1 MNPISRA
8 SEAFYSF
15 FSLQTS
21 HHQRILR
28 AALGVGTAVSIL
40 SMADYLPPAAGYV
53 SAPGSLL
60 ILIDLILCS
69 YADNKSKS
77 LSTNPLDKK
86 PNTLQ
91 ALSLEKDVSQSHE
104 TDRKKA
110 YQQANE
116 KNDIDLVRS
125 LNMLGLQSRVP
136 IFSTLTIVSNYMD
149 IATKYNVIFK
159 YLKELSNS
167 NKLISEQQF
176 RSLPEE
182 EWINKRGNFS
192 RILGCDH
199 LQKIIHE
206 NRLEYIKVPEKIVV
220 IKKEDPYLTIHGFDY
235 GEENLYSITCEQI
248 EIYAKKIKPVDRKVS
263 RREIDE
269 VFKIIK
275 IANFTDFETNFII
288 AQDGIYFI
296 DTEFKS
302 FCGHVNWK
310 HPFLFRIFRYYIS
323 EQDMEYFEAQIEEYS
338 KSMRPKKDYSYFQ
351 IAYGHRG
358 LQEDEIKDRVAQF
371 EYVGLAKIGHSRD
384 KPNIFSFN
392 LRDIMQTS
400 S

>member
-1 MNPISRA
+1 MNPASRA
-8 SEAFYSF
+8 SEAFYLF
-15 FSLQTS
+15 FSLQTN

-86 PNTLQ
+86 PTTLQ
-91 ALSLEKDVSQSHE
+91 TLSLEKDVSQSHE

-125 LNMLGLQSRVP
+125 LNMLGLQPPVP

-167 NKLISEQQF
+167 NRLISEQQF

-182 EWINKRGNFS
+182 EWINKKSDFS

-206 NRLEYIKVPEKIVV
+206 NRLEYIKVPKKIVV
-220 IKKEDPYLTIHGFDY
+220 IKEPHLTIRGFDY

-248 EIYAKKIKPVDRKVS
+248 EIYAEKIRPAERKVS
-263 RREIDE
+263 RKEIDE

-275 IANFTDFETNFII
+275 AANFVDFETNFII
-288 AQDGIYFI
+288 AQDGIYLI

-302 FCGHVNWK
+302 FCGHIAWK
-310 HPFLFRIFRYYIS
+310 HPFFFRIFRRYIS

-338 KSMRPKKDYSYFQ
+338 KSTRPKKDYSYSQ

-371 EYVGLAKIGHSRD
+371 EYVGLAKIGHSRH